1 MTQSNLLAP
10 RHIDSLKAYK
20 ELPVESRCAIV
31 AAVSNLKM
39 MRANGQLLTPEVIV
53 EKLTPTGHLIL
64 AFSCYEIESIAHQQ
78 WS

>member
-1 MTQSNLLAP
+1 MTQSYSLTS
-10 RHIDSLKAYK
+10 RHLDSLKAYK

-31 AAVSNLKM
+31 AAISNLKM

>member
-1 MTQSNLLAP
+1 MTQSNSLTP

-20 ELPVESRCAIV
+20 ELPIKDRCAIV
-31 AAVSNLKM
+31 AAISNLKLM
-39 MRANGQLLTPEVIV
+39 SANGQLLTPEVIV

-64 AFSCYEIESIAHQQ
+64 AFSCYEIELIAHQQ